1 MWRQPKQVQWGKD
14 QYNEFNQS
22 ESILDNTLVET
33 INDYNVIMD
42 SCRYGVFIV
51 NFEHISYLF
60 VVFLLLTVD
69 KEMFDGRGRKYSD

>member
-1 MWRQPKQVQWGKD
+1 MSRQPKQVQWGKD

-60 VVFLLLTVD
+60 LVFLLLTLN
-69 KEMFDGRGRKYSD
+69 KEMLDGSGRKYSD